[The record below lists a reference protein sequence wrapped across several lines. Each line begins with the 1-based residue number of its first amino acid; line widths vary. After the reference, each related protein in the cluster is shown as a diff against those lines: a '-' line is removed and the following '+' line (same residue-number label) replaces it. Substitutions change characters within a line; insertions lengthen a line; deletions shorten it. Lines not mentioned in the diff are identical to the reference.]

1 MKIKAILFDMDGVL
15 IDAKDWHYEAM
26 NKALN
31 LFGYTIERYEHLT
44 SFDGLPTSVKL
55 EKLSVEKGLP
65 RSLHKFINEMK
76 QRYTMTEIHNKCRP
90 VFIHEYALS
99 RLKSEGYKIAVC
111 SNSIRRTIETMMEYA
126 GLSSYLDLI
135 MSNEDVK
142 KSKPNPEIYLTAME
156 RFGLKPEECLICE
169 DNENGIKAAESSGGN
184 LLKIKTV
191 SDVNYTNI
199 RNRITELEGGV
210 K

>member
-1 MKIKAILFDMDGVL
+1 MKIKAVLFDMDGVL

-26 NKALN
+26 NKALS

-44 SFDGLPTSVKL
+44 SYDGLPTSVKL

-90 VFIHEYALS
+90 VFIHEYTLS

-111 SNSIRRTIETMMEYA
+111 SNSIRKTIETMMDYA

-184 LLKIKTV
+184 LLKIKTTA
-191 SDVNYTNI
+191 DVNYTNI
-199 RNRITELEGGV
+199 IKRIKELEGGV